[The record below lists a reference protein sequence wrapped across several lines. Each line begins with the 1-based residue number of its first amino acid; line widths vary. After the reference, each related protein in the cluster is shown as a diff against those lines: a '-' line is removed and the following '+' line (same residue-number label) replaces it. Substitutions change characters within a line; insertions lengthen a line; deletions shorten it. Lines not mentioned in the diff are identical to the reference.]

1 GSALH
6 PFGCRAH
13 VLDARRRRLIRAE
26 GSSGLAEGRP
36 TAVWDCRMRVRAA
49 ARTLCG
55 GIGIFPED
63 RTEDW
68 LSRSARGKVTVAGSN
83 DLGILSPS
91 PSGRLCLHR
100 AVLSWLDRRSGG
112 SVP

>member
-1 GSALH
+1 ETSCAVGGRFCLGRHSENNEDDCGSALH

-26 GSSGLAEGRP
+26 GSSGLAECRL
-36 TAVWDCRMRVRAA
+36 TAVWDCRIRVRAA

-63 RTEDW
+63 RTEDRV
-68 LSRSARGKVTVAGSN
+68 SRIARGKVTVAG
-83 DLGILSPS
+83 
-91 PSGRLCLHR
+91 
-100 AVLSWLDRRSGG
+100 
-112 SVP
+112 